1 MQRDEIIKLLKKY
14 NFNPNKYLVVGGA
27 ALILY
32 GLRDKTN
39 TIDITTTKSYLNELL
54 KQYDCVL
61 ERVNKDGTACYL
73 IDDVINIGAS
83 YYKRR
88 REYIEGFPVQTID
101 DLIELKQK
109 LNRPKDRKDLKAI
122 FEYIKNS

>member
-1 MQRDEIIKLLKKY
+1 MNRDEIIKLLKQY
-14 NFNPNKYLVVGGA
+14 NFNPKKYLVVGGA

-39 TIDITTTKSYLNELL
+39 TIDITTTKSYLKELL
-54 KQYDCVL
+54 KEYDCVL
-61 ERVNKDGTACYL
+61 ERVNKDGTSCYL
-73 IDDVINIGAS
+73 IDNKINIGAS

-88 REYIEGFPVQTID
+88 REYIEWFPIQTIE

-109 LNRPKDRKDLKAI
+109 LNRPKDRRDLKAI